1 MLSPS
6 LVLSSYFYLRC
17 SRRLTISICAV
28 CTVWW
33 YPFPLLVGTLDKD
46 ICAQSPGC
54 IPDPQLDGEFFL
66 ATHSHCVLDP
76 IVSRNPLL
84 GGMII
89 NYDQNIKVPFHFHC
103 NRSLDS

>member
-1 MLSPS
+1 MLAM
-6 LVLSSYFYLRC
+6 F
-17 SRRLTISICAV
+17 ICAA

-33 YPFPLLVGTLDKD
+33 YPFPLLVGTLKRD
-46 ICAQSPGC
+46 ICVQSPGC
-54 IPDPQLDGEFFL
+54 ISDPKLDGEFFL